1 MAENILADPV
11 SPDAATTFVR
21 QVPNPAKYTLGQFL
35 PDKDI
40 QGDRV
45 EFSEAVRTARKAKYR
60 AYDGNIPELKRDGLE
75 GRSMGLIPMSIQGG
89 RGEYERLQL
98 EKLRQ
103 GGGANQPLI
112 EAIFDDFS
120 IGVRDIRTAVEA
132 KRGELLSTG
141 KLVINE
147 NGLQETVDFGVPVNH
162 FATAATPWSD
172 VEDSTPIEDLLAW
185 KKIFVDDNE
194 EATPGRIIVD
204 DATIGYLMKNKEI
217 RVYAGLDA
225 AGGPQLVR
233 QDVLNSVLAGF
244 GIPPLYAYDVKIE
257 GQRVIPAGK
266 AIFVPDEPS
275 VLGNTYWGTTATV
288 LELMS
293 ANQTEMSY
301 QDAPGIVAV
310 VTKSGPPFKQ
320 STLVDSVN
328 LPILNQPKALFVGT
342 VA

>member
-21 QVPNPAKYTLGQFL
+21 QVPNPSKYTLDQFL
-35 PDKDI
+35 PNKDV

-45 EFSEAVRTARKAKYR
+45 DFSEAVRNARKAKYR
-60 AYDGNIPELKRDGLE
+60 AYDGNIPQLKRDGLE
-75 GRSMGLIPMSIQGG
+75 GRSIGLLPMSIQGG

-103 GGGANQPLI
+103 KGGSNQPLI
-112 EAIFDDFS
+112 EAIYDDFA

-132 KRGELLSTG
+132 RRGELLSTG
-141 KLVINE
+141 RLVINE
-147 NGLQETVDFGVPVNH
+147 NGIQETVDFGVPNTH
-162 FATAATPWSD
+162 FATAGVLWSN
-172 VEDSTPIEDLLAW
+172 VVNATPIEDLLAW
-185 KKIFVDDNE
+185 QQVYKDDN
-194 EATPGRIIVD
+194 D
-204 DATIGYLMKNKEI
+204 DAQPGAIIIDQATMGYLMKNKEI
-217 RVYAGLDA
+217 RVYANLDA

-233 QDVLNSVLAGF
+233 QDVLNAVLAGF
-244 GIPPLYAYDVKIE
+244 GLPPLYVYDVKIE

-266 AIFVPDEPS
+266 AIFVPDEAS
-275 VLGNTYWGTTATV
+275 ILGNTYWGTTATA
-288 LELMS
+288 LELLS

-328 LPILNQPKALFVGT
+328 LPVLNQPKALFVGT